1 MHGGSNPEPNKR
13 GYTEGLPRCVQRER
27 VSARLYD
34 IELDDPVPPV
44 QIQPHRIPHTMK
56 TAVHWCGGGEH
67 CGSVQEKLQAM
78 EKDGWIA
85 KVDTPTEWLPFLEV
99 TPSESCCHYGKEHQM
114 QRSQRHQ

>member
-1 MHGGSNPEPNKR
+1 MHGKSNPEPNKR

-44 QIQPHRIPHTMK
+44 QNQPHRIPHTMK
-56 TAVHWCGGGEH
+56 MA
-67 CGSVQEKLQAM
+67 VQEKLQAM

-85 KVDTPTEWLPFLEV
+85 KVDTPTEWLSFLEV
-99 TPSESCCHYGKEHQM
+99 TPSESCCHYGKEHQI

>member
-44 QIQPHRIPHTMK
+44 QNQPHRIPHTM
-56 TAVHWCGGGEH
+56 
-67 CGSVQEKLQAM
+67 
-78 EKDGWIA
+78 
-85 KVDTPTEWLPFLEV
+85 
-99 TPSESCCHYGKEHQM
+99 
-114 QRSQRHQ
+114 